1 MLTEMSENMK
11 GAKEHLLVQFKPSQA
26 KISIHNI
33 YGLH

>member
-11 GAKEHLLVQFKPSQA
+11 GVKEHMSMQA